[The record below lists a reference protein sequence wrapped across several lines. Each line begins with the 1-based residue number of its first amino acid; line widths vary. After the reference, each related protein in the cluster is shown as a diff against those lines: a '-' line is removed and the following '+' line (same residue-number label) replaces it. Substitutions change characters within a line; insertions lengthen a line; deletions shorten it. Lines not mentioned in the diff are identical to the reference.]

1 VAGITGGHWRAVLRS
16 ARAAAKVI
24 DMSWLRCGAGLVSL
38 LVAALVVG
46 ACGDSDSDSNGTS
59 QRSTVDASELEREIE
74 QNLSSKTIEVKSVS
88 CPDDV
93 KSETGAKFTCSA
105 KFDAGGSAKV
115 AVTET
120 RAPNQFSYDFK
131 PGTVVLAGAAV
142 DQELERD
149 LEAKGA
155 PGATVNCPSEIKVEK
170 GTTVTCPV
178 TGAGGGVGNVSFEF
192 SDAVGSIDATSVDT
206 GS

>member
-1 VAGITGGHWRAVLRS
+1 
-16 ARAAAKVI
+16 
-24 DMSWLRCGAGLVSL
+24 M
-38 LVAALVVG
+38 
-46 ACGDSDSDSNGTS
+46 
-59 QRSTVDASELEREIE
+59 
-74 QNLSSKTIEVKSVS
+74 KSVT

-105 KFDAGGSAKV
+105 KLSAGGSAKV

-120 RAPNQFSYDFK
+120 RAPNEFSYSFK
-131 PGTVVLAGAAV
+131 PGTVELAGAAV
-142 DQELERD
+142 DQELERQ
-149 LEAKGA
+149 LEAKG
-155 PGATVNCPSEIKVEK
+155 PRRSDRQLSKRDQGQEK

-192 SDAVGSIDATSVDT
+192 NDAVGSIDGSSVDT